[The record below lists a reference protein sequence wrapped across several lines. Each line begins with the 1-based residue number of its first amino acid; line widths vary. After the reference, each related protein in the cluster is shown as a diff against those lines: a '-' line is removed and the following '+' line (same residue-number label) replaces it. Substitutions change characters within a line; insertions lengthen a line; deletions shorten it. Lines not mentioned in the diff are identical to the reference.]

1 MTVNLYIHEK
11 GGNTTYFIEFEESG
25 ALLGVSSD
33 KIAPVE
39 SIHPDATP
47 HLWSGDVVGA
57 IDNALQSGNCSFNV
71 DPCLLLLLY
80 ADMRN
85 LYQPE

>member
-1 MTVNLYIHEK
+1 MTVNLYSHEVN
-11 GGNTTYFIEFEESG
+11 GATTFFIEFKEEG
-25 ALLGVSSD
+25 KLIAVSTG

-47 HLWSGDVVGA
+47 CLWAGDVVGA
-57 IDNALQSGNCSFNV
+57 IDNARLSGNYYAEV

-80 ADMRN
+80 ADLRN

>member
-1 MTVNLYIHEK
+1 MTVNLYIHED
-11 GGNTTYFIEFEESG
+11 GGNTTYFIEFRELSVI
-25 ALLGVSSD
+25 LGVSSD

-39 SIHPDATP
+39 SIHPEAVP
-47 HLWSGDVVGA
+47 HPWGGDVVGA
-57 IDNALQSGNCSFNV
+57 IDNARLSGNCSIDL

-80 ADMRN
+80 ADLRN